1 MRTSVSMIE
10 GRTARCPTLLVIR
23 CSLVLIGE
31 LLQNDALVGTALWVI
46 VAICALIAFLA
57 LMARPEV
64 ALFLGMVLGA
74 PGLLGTVGLVVAD
87 HVGSFDAPGW
97 AVWSFVGMAAA
108 GFGLLAIGVM
118 FSQRVG

>member
-1 MRTSVSMIE
+1 
-10 GRTARCPTLLVIR
+10 L
-23 CSLVLIGE
+23 
-31 LLQNDALVGTALWVI
+31 
-46 VAICALIAFLA
+46 
-57 LMARPEV
+57 ARPD
-64 ALFLGMVLGA
+64 FSA
-74 PGLLGTVGLVVAD
+74 PSGSWLQI